1 MPSPRP
7 AGEKG
12 GKKGCGGLFPGR
24 GYAMMG
30 LRKSGESEGFTM
42 WKKHLSAVDKH
53 RQLILDTM
61 EQIWRNPEPGYRE
74 WKTHQYLQEQFEA
87 LGYELTLAE
96 NVPGFYT
103 VLDTGRPGPEVLVLG
118 ELDSLIIPDHPDA
131 DKETGAVHACGHHAQ
146 CAALLGIAAALKEP
160 GALEGLSGRIRLC
173 AVPAE
178 ELIEVDF
185 RQQLKDR
192 GIIRYMGGKTEFLHR
207 GYFDG
212 VDMAMMVHTGSGKRY
227 STVPGMVGC
236 LSKRVIY
243 RGRSAHAGGCPWDG
257 INALYAAQQGLSAAN
272 AIRETFH
279 DEDYI
284 RFHPI
289 ITTGGSV
296 ANAIPDCVVLES
308 FVRGGSFAAM
318 AEAGKRID
326 RALIGAALSLG
337 ANVDI
342 QDSPGYA
349 PTRQCPAL
357 VALAGEAAE
366 LAGLPFYHDPVM
378 DTGSTDMG
386 DLSSVMPVL
395 HPYAPGAV
403 GNCHGVDY
411 AIGDAELACVGS
423 AKWQLVMV
431 HLLLENGGKRGREIA
446 AGFTP
451 EFACKEDYFT
461 YIDGLARSGARIRYD
476 GDKAQ
481 VQL

>member
-1 MPSPRP
+1 
-7 AGEKG
+7 
-12 GKKGCGGLFPGR
+12 
-24 GYAMMG
+24 
-30 LRKSGESEGFTM
+30 M
-42 WKKHLSAVDKH
+42 WHKHLAAVDKH
-53 RQLILDTM
+53 RQLILDAM
-61 EQIWRNPEPGYRE
+61 AHIWRNPEPGYRE
-74 WKTHQYLQEQFEA
+74 WKTQEYMRAQFEA
-87 LGYELTLAE
+87 LGYELVLAGD
-96 NVPGFYT
+96 VPGFYT

-118 ELDSLIIPDHPDA
+118 ELDSLIIPEHPEA

-146 CAALLGIAAALKEP
+146 CAALLGIAAALREP
-160 GALEGLSGRIRLC
+160 GALDGLSGRIRLC

-178 ELIEVDF
+178 ELIEVEF
-185 RQQLKDR
+185 RQQLKEQ

-212 VDMAMMVHTGSGKRY
+212 VDLAMMVHTGGGKEY

-236 LSKRVIY
+236 MAKRVVY
-243 RGRSAHAGGCPWDG
+243 QGRAAHAGGCPWDG
-257 INALYAAQQGLSAAN
+257 VNALYAAQQGLSAAN

-289 ITTGGSV
+289 ITTGGSAV
-296 ANAIPDCVVLES
+296 NAIPDRVVLES
-308 FVRGGSFAAM
+308 YVRGGSFKAMTEAAR
-318 AEAGKRID
+318 RID

-349 PTRQCPAL
+349 PLRQCTQLAE
-357 VALAGEAAE
+357 LAGEAAK
-366 LAGLPFYHDPVM
+366 LAGLPFCHDPIM

-386 DLSSVMPVL
+386 DLSSVMPVV

-403 GNCHGVDY
+403 GRPHGVDY

-423 AKWQLVMV
+423 AKWQLVML
-431 HLLLENGGKRGREIA
+431 HLLLEDGGRRGRDIA
-446 AGFTP
+446 ANFTP
-451 EFACKEDYFT
+451 EFTGKADFFAC
-461 YIDGLARSGARIRYD
+461 IDKLSRSGARITYN
-476 GDKAQ
+476 GDKAE